1 MCDPVTIMAVTAGAG
16 VLSAYGQYEQG
27 KYQEQVG
34 KNNAIMQNRMAE
46 NAMQRGQQEE
56 QRHRMRVAQMKSD
69 QRAAFGASGRDISGS
84 ALDIIGDTAQ
94 MGELDA
100 MTLRSNAE
108 TEAYGHKVAAVN
120 SRAEGKLARQ
130 KGKFAAMNTLLTT
143 GSKVGG
149 QWQTQS

>member
-1 MCDPVTIMAVTAGAG
+1 MAVTAASG
-16 VLSAYGQYEQG
+16 LFSAYGQYQQG

-34 KNNAIMQNRMAE
+34 KNNAIVQNRMAE
-46 NAMQRGQQEE
+46 NAVQRGQQEE

-130 KGKFAAMNTLLTT
+130 KGKFAAGSTLLST
-143 GSKVGG
+143 GSQVGG
-149 QWQTQS
+149 QWKKYYG